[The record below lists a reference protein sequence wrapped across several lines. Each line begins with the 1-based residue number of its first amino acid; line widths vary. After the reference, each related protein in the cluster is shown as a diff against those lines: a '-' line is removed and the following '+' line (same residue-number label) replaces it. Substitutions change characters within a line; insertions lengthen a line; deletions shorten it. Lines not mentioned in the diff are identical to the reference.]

1 MKSIIAII
9 TCALLLSSCKPD
21 SPEERSASL
30 LSEVST
36 DVIPDQN
43 LIRETLEKAQAGDAE
58 SAWKLGVLFHRLA
71 THMNISHEDGMK
83 LSQYWMQKA
92 ADGGCALAMIDMSSF
107 VLEPAV
113 EEISEKQAEAYAAE
127 GVRLLEEVV
136 REGKAEAIHY
146 QYLSN
151 CCLAGTGAA
160 QDISRARE
168 YFRQSLEALP
178 ELNEE
183 DKQKAMERWEAQAQR
198 MMSKS
203 K

>member
-127 GVRLLEEVV
+127 GVRLLEEAV

-151 CCLAGTGAA
+151 CCLAGTGTA